1 MSSLMPIKWPKTVF
15 LSPMRMSP
23 AQKVCNLLVEL
34 VELFKYVRIFNY
46 NLQLVVMS
54 IATGVTLLAVL
65 SRLLRRR
72 KTTRAPVRTRRY
84 QGRRTR
90 SSIRSPNDLIS
101 LAGSRTSAR
110 SASPVGSLV
119 AYSDRLSVASSS
131 LGGGGTGTTRDVSSH
146 QSNILNS
153 AVVGG
158 TTSRVN
164 VDANGTIQLTS
175 QQLGVMGMEALD
187 TVINF
192 WEDALAVHYSP
203 SGISNMLTTA
213 EDSEFCR
220 EIQNLLDMACTLQE
234 QGELLFLDQR
244 SVLFRE
250 EQSIAGMSGTSH
262 GSINNR
268 DETIHKFNE
277 SGVSTIAPSGTGSG
291 TGETLNRVSSDPN
304 FDSAESFASALD
316 QVADLRDFEGLECAD
331 HSEFPF
337 YQNALQQHEECSIP
351 YRTLF
356 TDLTHCSNDTEYLVK
371 LHCIRLAFQYLF
383 TVSRK
388 LFIIYSINFYKD
400 FLIFS

>member
-1 MSSLMPIKWPKTVF
+1 
-15 LSPMRMSP
+15 
-23 AQKVCNLLVEL
+23 
-34 VELFKYVRIFNY
+34 
-46 NLQLVVMS
+46 MS

-72 KTTRAPVRTRRY
+72 KTTRAPVQIRRY
-84 QGRRTR
+84 QGRRVR

-110 SASPVGSLV
+110 SGSPAGSIV

-131 LGGGGTGTTRDVSSH
+131 LGGGGVGTAGGVGTH
-146 QSNILNS
+146 QSNVLNS
-153 AVVGG
+153 TIVERTANSITADGNV
-158 TTSRVN
+158 TTP
-164 VDANGTIQLTS
+164 LTS

-220 EIQNLLDMACTLQE
+220 EIQNLLDMASTLQE
-234 QGELLFLDQR
+234 QSELLFLDQR

-250 EQSIAGMSGTSH
+250 EQSVAGMSGTSH
-262 GSINNR
+262 SSVTNR
-268 DETIHKFNE
+268 NETIHNFNE
-277 SGVSTIAPSGTGSG
+277 SGVSTVASGTGSG
-291 TGETLNRVSSDPN
+291 ISESLNRVSSDPN

-316 QVADLRDFEGLECAD
+316 QVADLRDFEGLENAD
-331 HSEFPF
+331 HREFPF
-337 YQNALQQHEECSIP
+337 YQTALQQHEECSIP

-388 LFIIYSINFYKD
+388 YSNLFYYKYYAYVL
-400 FLIFS
+400 LIS